1 MKKKLLNNLCNAQL
15 YITLN
20 SKTTH
25 MIKDL
30 QQTIIDDTRDSV
42 RKMLDTTIAFPEH
55 KQEMIDIALETIE
68 ITILNAFWKHGI
80 AGTIK
85 TDKGQNI

>member
-1 MKKKLLNNLCNAQL
+1 MKKNLVNNFFNTQL

-25 MIKDL
+25 MIQDL
-30 QQTIIDDTRDSV
+30 QQTIIDDTKDSV
-42 RKMLDTTIAFPEH
+42 RKMLDTVIAFPEH
-55 KQEMIDIALETIE
+55 KQEMIDMALETVE

-85 TDKGQNI
+85 TDKGQNF

>member
-1 MKKKLLNNLCNAQL
+1 
-15 YITLN
+15 
-20 SKTTH
+20 

-30 QQTIIDDTRDSV
+30 QQTIIDDTIHSV

-55 KQEMIDIALETIE
+55 KEEMIEIALETIE

-80 AGTIK
+80 PSSIK
-85 TDKGQNI
+85 TNKGQNI

>member
-1 MKKKLLNNLCNAQL
+1 M
-15 YITLN
+15 
-20 SKTTH
+20 
-25 MIKDL
+25 KDL

-55 KQEMIDIALETIE
+55 KQEMIEIALETIE
-68 ITILNAFWKHGI
+68 VTILNAFWKHGI
-80 AGTIK
+80 SGTIK